1 MSCKLYTYKTLHYI
15 TLHCLTF
22 TLHFI
27 IFHYITL
34 HNITSHTY
42 LDLPIAPCS
51 AHIIFW
57 LFVCSNPDGRVFAFS
72 AGDLRSLSRKIRS
85 KCWFQKAQSGT
96 MPRVFLITL
105 MWRKTLKQWAFTVFQ
120 GYRYVSSVLNRTPLL
135 MIVCSLREY
144 GTCACKC
151 ACAYIYI
158 HSSIY

>member
-1 MSCKLYTYKTLHYI
+1 MKSHLTPGFSGQGTKHVQTAYMCHVNYIHTRHYI

-105 MWRKTLKQWAFTVFQ
+105 MWRKTAQTV
-120 GYRYVSSVLNRTPLL
+120 
-135 MIVCSLREY
+135 
-144 GTCACKC
+144 
-151 ACAYIYI
+151 
-158 HSSIY
+158 SIYSISRIQVCIIRTKQNAITYDCMLVA